1 MNIDFENIIFP
12 SIVSAVSGIFGW
24 VVGRKR
30 ENVEVDSNEIANT
43 KEIIEMWKVTAK
55 EMKEEVAELKDKIE
69 ALTTEVHTLRS
80 ENVELRTKLGII
92 ANENNK
98 SQSKGN

>member
-1 MNIDFENIIFP
+1 MNIDFENIVFP

-55 EMKEEVAELKDKIE
+55 EMKEEVAELKQKIE
-69 ALTTEVHTLRS
+69 DLTKEVHTLRA
-80 ENVELRTKLGII
+80 ENIELRTKLGIT
-92 ANENNK
+92 NESIQDK
-98 SQSKGN
+98 

>member
-98 SQSKGN
+98 SQSTGN

>member
-12 SIVSAVSGIFGW
+12 TIVSAISGIFGW

-55 EMKEEVAELKDKIE
+55 EMKDEVAELKVKIE
-69 ALTTEVHTLRS
+69 TLTTEVHTLRA

-92 ANENNK
+92 TNENHK
-98 SQSKGN
+98 DK

>member
-12 SIVSAVSGIFGW
+12 SIVSAISGIFGW
-24 VVGRKR
+24 VVGRKK

-69 ALTTEVHTLRS
+69 ALTKEVHTLRA
-80 ENVELRTKLGII
+80 ENIELRTKLGIT
-92 ANENNK
+92 NESNQDK
-98 SQSKGN
+98 

>member
-55 EMKEEVAELKDKIE
+55 EMKEEVAELKQKIE
-69 ALTTEVHTLRS
+69 DLTKEVHTLRM
-80 ENVELRTKLGII
+80 ENIELRSKLSN
-92 ANENNK
+92 ANESHQDK
-98 SQSKGN
+98 Q

>member
-1 MNIDFENIIFP
+1 MNFDFENVIFP
-12 SIVSAVSGIFGW
+12 TIISAITGIFGW
-24 VVGRKR
+24 LVGRKR

-55 EMKEEVAELKDKIE
+55 EMKEEVAELKVKIE
-69 ALTTEVHTLRS
+69 ALTTEVHTLRA

-92 ANENNK
+92 TNENHK
-98 SQSKGN
+98 DK

>member
-55 EMKEEVAELKDKIE
+55 EMKEEVAELKQKIE
-69 ALTTEVHTLRS
+69 DLTKEVHTLRA
-80 ENVELRTKLGII
+80 ENIELRTKLGIT
-92 ANENNK
+92 NESNQDK
-98 SQSKGN
+98 

>member
-1 MNIDFENIIFP
+1 MNIDFENIVFP

-98 SQSKGN
+98 SQPTGN

>member
-12 SIVSAVSGIFGW
+12 SIVSAISGIFGW

-55 EMKEEVAELKDKIE
+55 EMKEEVAELKQKIE
-69 ALTTEVHTLRS
+69 DLTKEVHTLRA
-80 ENVELRTKLGII
+80 ENIELRTKLGIT
-92 ANENNK
+92 NESNQDK
-98 SQSKGN
+98 H

>member
-1 MNIDFENIIFP
+1 MNFDFENVIFP
-12 SIVSAVSGIFGW
+12 TIISGITGVFGW
-24 VVGRKR
+24 LVGRKR

-55 EMKEEVAELKDKIE
+55 EMKEEVAELKVKIE
-69 ALTTEVHTLRS
+69 ALTTEVHTLRA

-92 ANENNK
+92 TNENHK
-98 SQSKGN
+98 DK

>member
-12 SIVSAVSGIFGW
+12 SIVSAISGIFGW

-55 EMKEEVAELKDKIE
+55 EMKEEVAELKQKIE
-69 ALTTEVHTLRS
+69 DLTKEVHTLRA
-80 ENVELRTKLGII
+80 ENIELRTKLGIT
-92 ANENNK
+92 NESNQDK
-98 SQSKGN
+98 

>member
-1 MNIDFENIIFP
+1 MNIDFENIVFP

-55 EMKEEVAELKDKIE
+55 EMKEEVAELKQKIE
-69 ALTTEVHTLRS
+69 DLTKEVHTLRA
-80 ENVELRTKLGII
+80 ENIELRTKLGIT
-92 ANENNK
+92 NESNQDK
-98 SQSKGN
+98 